1 MLKVIKDNKGKILGG
16 IIGFFIALLIIVA
29 WPVLLV
35 IFLVFLGILLGKIFD
50 TVSKA
55 HRWLQEN
62 FSSSTKEKRKN
73 ESG

>member
-50 TVSKA
+50 TVSRA

-62 FSSSTKEKRKN
+62 FPSSTEDKKEK
-73 ESG
+73 